1 MLPRIFELFVQGDR
15 TIDRQ
20 SGGLGVGLALVRR
33 LTELHGV
40 LAVEDNADGRE
51 MLRTM
56 LEYYGHEVHEAAD
69 GAAAVEIAA
78 RMRPD
83 VAVVDIGLPG
93 IDGYTV
99 ARRLR
104 AAEGGGNMWLIALT
118 GYGSE
123 SDRRQAVE
131 AGFDAH
137 LTKPVD
143 PQRLARL
150 LGSADERR

>member
-40 LAVEDNADGRE
+40 LVVEDNADGRE

-99 ARRLR
+99 ARRFR

>member
-40 LAVEDNADGRE
+40 LVVEDNADGRE

-78 RMRPD
+78 RMRARTSRWSTSGCRASMATRWPD
-83 VAVVDIGLPG
+83 GFALPRAVA
-93 IDGYTV
+93 TC
-99 ARRLR
+99 
-104 AAEGGGNMWLIALT
+104 
-118 GYGSE
+118 GS
-123 SDRRQAVE
+123 S
-131 AGFDAH
+131 
-137 LTKPVD
+137 P
-143 PQRLARL
+143 
-150 LGSADERR
+150 